1 MAFNGFIIFSI
12 VFFSI
17 SLVINLL
24 YFYLAVWYVVFCS
37 ITHTLVHLKLLFRN
51 RFLMFFPYGLD
62 YQNTFVYFIFFFIVY
77 VLPECINCGFFMSPI
92 MVLIFLSWKIFTSFL
107 ISFRDLRGRDRIVVG
122 FKTTYAIS
130 AYHR

>member
-1 MAFNGFIIFSI
+1 
-12 VFFSI
+12 
-17 SLVINLL
+17 
-24 YFYLAVWYVVFCS
+24 
-37 ITHTLVHLKLLFRN
+37 
-51 RFLMFFPYGLD
+51 
-62 YQNTFVYFIFFFIVY
+62 
-77 VLPECINCGFFMSPI
+77 MSPI